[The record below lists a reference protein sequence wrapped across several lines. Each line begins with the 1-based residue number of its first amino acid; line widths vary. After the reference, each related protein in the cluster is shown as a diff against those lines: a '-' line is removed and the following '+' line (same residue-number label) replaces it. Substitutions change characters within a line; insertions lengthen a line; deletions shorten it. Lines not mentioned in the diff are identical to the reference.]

1 MKKLSIITVTYNVSK
16 AIIPTIE
23 SVRSVKTPEVEYI
36 IVDGGSKGDTL
47 QIIQNYK
54 DVVDIFISEPDK
66 GIYDAMNKAIGLAK
80 GDYINFMN
88 AGDCFVNSSVLKD
101 VSTNIKGEIADVV
114 FGNEVVKLDGIY
126 YEMEATPFYAPPHI
140 KHSMGFN
147 HQCTFVR
154 TAMARQ
160 YPFDL
165 QYRLAAD
172 YNMIM
177 TIYRNK
183 GTFLKV
189 SLPIAYFDTNGV
201 SVRQKKR
208 HDTEIFAIERPN
220 KKIANYI
227 EVQKRHVIRK
237 IKPFIKKWVLYFFP
251 TFMERK
257 RALNKRFKQI
267 KIDLI

>member
-1 MKKLSIITVTYNVSK
+1 MLFTIVTVCYNAESCIEQTIKSVLSQK
-16 AIIPTIE
+16 
-23 SVRSVKTPEVEYI
+23 RDLFEYI
-36 IVDGGSKGDTL
+36 IIDGKSKDATMAIVDKYSDD
-47 QIIQNYK
+47 IDI
-54 DVVDIFISEPDK
+54 VVSEPDK
-66 GIYDAMNKAIGLAK
+66 GIYDAMNKAIDLAK

-101 VSTNIKGEIADVV
+101 VSTDIKGEIADVV

-140 KHSMGFN
+140 RHSMGFN

-154 TAMARQ
+154 TVMARQ

>member
-1 MKKLSIITVTYNVSK
+1 MLCTIVTVCYNAQSCIEQTIKSVLSQK
-16 AIIPTIE
+16 
-23 SVRSVKTPEVEYI
+23 RDLFEYI
-36 IVDGGSKGDTL
+36 IIDGKSKDATMA
-47 QIIQNYK
+47 IIDKYK
-54 DVVDIFISEPDK
+54 DEIDIVVSEPDR
-66 GIYDAMNKAIGLAK
+66 GIYDAMNKAINLAHGK
-80 GDYINFMN
+80 YINFMN
-88 AGDCFVNSSVLKD
+88 AGDCFVNNSVLED
-101 VSTNIKGEIADVV
+101 VSNSIKGKVADVV
-114 FGNEVVKLDGIY
+114 FGNEVIKLDGIY
-126 YEMEATPFYAPPHI
+126 YEIETTPFYDSPHI

-177 TIYRNK
+177 TIYRNN
-183 GTFLKV
+183 GIFLKV
-189 SLPIAYFDTNGV
+189 SQPIAYFDTNGV

-208 HDTEIFAIERPN
+208 HDAEIFAIERPD
-220 KKIANYI
+220 KKIANYV
-227 EVQKRHVIRK
+227 EVQKRHMIRK
-237 IKPFIKKWVLYFFP
+237 LKPFVKNLVLSIWP

-267 KIDLI
+267 NIDLI